1 MAEKTPVTGRKS
13 AKKKTIANQTSTVT
27 PIDQRS
33 AVSSGNGAAFSH
45 SSGNAQ
51 SSPIGP
57 EIQEQIKAR
66 AYELYEQRGRQHGL
80 HQEDWK
86 RAEAEVLAR
95 YRRDK
100 SA

>member
-1 MAEKTPVTGRKS
+1 MAEKTPGTGRKS
-13 AKKKTIANQTSTVT
+13 AKRKTTPNQTSTVT
-27 PIDQRS
+27 PIDQRPQ
-33 AVSSGNGAAFSH
+33 VSSSNGAAFS
-45 SSGNAQ
+45 SLSGNAQ
-51 SSPIGP
+51 SSAIDP